1 MGRKLLGT
9 ALVLFLL
16 SVVFLIARDNLSSGD
31 WHSKSDQEV
40 SPDEADAQTS
50 VAGKEATGSESQD

>member
-16 SVVFLIARDNLSSGD
+16 SVMFLIARDNLSLED

-40 SPDEADAQTS
+40 PPDD
-50 VAGKEATGSESQD
+50 SESQG

>member
-9 ALVLFLL
+9 ALLLFLL
-16 SVVFLIARDNLSSGD
+16 SVVFLIARDNLSLED

-40 SPDEADAQTS
+40 PPGD
-50 VAGKEATGSESQD
+50 SESQG